1 MAVSRGYTYPV
12 QAAAAIPAAHHRL
25 SHLRLILVA
34 GGALVLGI
42 VLVTLIAVLARPT
55 TPACGFFC
63 GPRVGPRLL
72 SPVAYHNTMFG
83 YTVEY
88 DSSQLTIAGQ
98 DDNGVQLQAAD
109 GDGEVIF
116 TSAAGAD
123 VNGANQTALGALP
136 SATFQDVQPN
146 GPVRGAEIGFVNGS
160 GTAYT
165 AQFVPANGG
174 QAVPIGITIFSASS
188 NGVTITVTAFSAQS
202 NSNSD
207 APYGLDK
214 ASSFDL
220 PVSNTIWKGQQ

>member
-1 MAVSRGYTYPV
+1 MAVHGGYTYPV
-12 QAAAAIPAAHHRL
+12 QAAASLPAARHRL
-25 SHLRLILVA
+25 SHRRLIFVA
-34 GGALVLGI
+34 GGALLVGI
-42 VLVTLIAVLARPT
+42 VLVTLIAVLARPMT
-55 TPACGFFC
+55 QPCGFSC

-72 SPVAYHNTMFG
+72 SPVAYHNTLFG

-88 DSSQLTIAGQ
+88 DGSQLTVAGQ

-123 VNGANQTALGALP
+123 VNSANQTALAALP
-136 SATFQDVQPN
+136 SATFQDVQPS

-174 QAVPIGITIFSASS
+174 QAIPIGITILSASN
-188 NGVTITVTAFSAQS
+188 NGVTITVTAFSAKSTSVQ
-202 NSNSD
+202 D

-214 ASSFDL
+214 ASAFDV

>member
-1 MAVSRGYTYPV
+1 MAVHSGYTYPLM
-12 QAAAAIPAAHHRL
+12 APTTIGGARRRL
-25 SHLRLILVA
+25 SHRRLIIVAGVALVA
-34 GGALVLGI
+34 GI
-42 VLVTLIAVLARPT
+42 VLVTLIAVLARPRRQ
-55 TPACGFFC
+55 ACGFYC

-72 SPVAYHNTMFG
+72 SPVAYHNTLFG

-88 DSSQLTIAGQ
+88 DGSQLTVAGQ

-109 GDGEVIF
+109 GDGEGIF

-123 VNGANQTALGALP
+123 GTGANQTALGALP

-165 AQFVPANGG
+165 AQFVPADGG
-174 QAVPIGITIFSASS
+174 QAVPIGITILSASN

-202 NSNSD
+202 TSVQD

-214 ASSFDL
+214 ASAFDV